1 VGAGKEHYH
10 RVLAMPSLMPKSL
23 DEWLEPLLFVAANA
37 YEEATGEEWDH
48 VTPVS
53 WETGSNKAGW

>member
-1 VGAGKEHYH
+1 
-10 RVLAMPSLMPKSL
+10 MPSLMPKSL

-37 YEEATGEEWDH
+37 HEEATGEEWDH
-48 VTPVS
+48 ITPVS